1 MIQQQPLMTPVA
13 SAAPPRPISV
23 PQPAQQDNQQLDPQ
37 AVAMAK
43 AIRQHESGN
52 RPVSGAS
59 GEGGRYQFMP
69 DTWKSGAQ
77 KYLGDPNAPMTLEN
91 ENKVA
96 YSKIKEWKDAGYNP
110 AQIASM
116 WNSGS
121 PNWEGKV
128 GVNKYGVKYDTPS
141 YVSKVYANYQKFKPQ
156 EEVNQQQ
163 LPEQTITPS
172 PVQSGGLLSKVG
184 NFVKDVARGVVAPIA
199 EVATTGLN
207 LTDAAGKLVNGDVQ
221 GANASLDQTRYFP
234 LLGDMKSAFTGNE
247 STGAAA
253 KKIAGYGLEIG
264 SNFVPVGGAA
274 RGAEAVAQ
282 AVGKDAIKKGA
293 WQIAKQTAK
302 DVGQFG
308 LSGAA
313 NELGSEL
320 EKGQKISGGKI
331 LENAAAT
338 AAIPGAIGLTR
349 LTGRAGTNIAKGI
362 KNTISPDV
370 EAALTKA
377 IKPRANAFG
386 FNQSLKTALPDLQE
400 AAQRAGIKVE
410 NIDHLDD
417 VVARAKKEIWGQY
430 EGLLGPNANATID
443 GNKIADAMIGT
454 LDKRFVTQNPQ
465 RAAAIVEKANAY
477 RKPMTLNEAEE
488 YLQSANNELHSY
500 YAKNK
505 VNQSVALGD
514 PDVAH
519 VVKEG
524 DALRS
529 LLNNKLG
536 ELTGADSAALKKRYG
551 ALSTLQS
558 EIAPRKNVV
567 GRQNPL
573 SLAEQLNYAQGVG
586 DIALSAVHSPIRAVG
601 AAAQM
606 TATKLMKDRN
616 TTDNLIKIAFQKME
630 KQGIKPYA
638 RTVSKKFVP
647 AGYLPSPSFMPMSE
661 KTGSRIAQ
669 EIDASGIIKNAPG
682 PMIQEKII
690 PPQLALPSPSG
701 GAIRTYGSGPVIEV
715 LPTGVRGVDYTGPRV
730 MVGDYVRPQEYPVR
744 PSNPQILKFYA
755 RKAAADSKIP
765 ERKLTPISG
774 AKFRR
779 ILDGKIKK

>member
-1 MIQQQPLMTPVA
+1 MIQQQPLMAPVA
-13 SAAPPRPISV
+13 SAAPPRPVAV

-128 GVNKYGVKYDTPS
+128 GINKYGVKYDTPS
-141 YVSKVYANYQKFKPQ
+141 YVKNVYANYQKFKPQ
-156 EEVNQQQ
+156 ENEMQPVQQPISEPGLEQQQ
-163 LPEQTITPS
+163 SIPP
-172 PVQSGGLLSKVG
+172 SGGFLSKVG
-184 NFVKDVARGVVAPIA
+184 NFAKDVARSALQPVA

-207 LTDAAGKLVNGDVQ
+207 LKDAVGNLINGDIKGADAA
-221 GANASLDQTRYFP
+221 LDQKRYFP
-234 LLGDMKSAFTGNE
+234 LLGDTKSAFSGNE
-247 STGAAA
+247 STGEAA
-253 KKIAGYGLEIG
+253 KKIAGYGLEVG
-264 SNFVPVGGAA
+264 SYIVPVGGAA
-274 RGAEAVAQ
+274 RGAEAIAQ
-282 AVGKDAIKKGA
+282 AVGKNAIKKGA
-293 WQIAKQTAK
+293 WQIAKQTVK

-331 LENAAAT
+331 LENAAVS

-349 LTGRAGTNIAKGI
+349 LTGRAGANIAKSI
-362 KNTISPDV
+362 KNAISPDV

-400 AAQRAGIKVE
+400 TAQRAGIKVE
-410 NIDHLDD
+410 NIDALDD
-417 VVARAKKEIWGQY
+417 VVARAKKDIWGQY

-454 LDKRFVTQNPQ
+454 LDKRFVAQNPQ

-558 EIAPRKNVV
+558 EIAPRKNVA

-573 SLAEQLNYAQGVG
+573 SMQEQLSFAQGLGKVAKSALNMQVG
-586 DIALSAVHSPIRAVG
+586 DALSGG
-601 AAAQM
+601 AQIVSS
-606 TATKLMKDRN
+606 KILKDRN

-638 RTVSKKFVP
+638 RTVPKKFVP
-647 AGYLPSPSFMPMSE
+647 AGYLPSPSFIPMGE
-661 KTGSRIAQ
+661 WKGSNA
-669 EIDASGIIKNAPG
+669 GI
-682 PMIQEKII
+682 
-690 PPQLALPSPSG
+690 S
-701 GAIRTYGSGPVIEV
+701 R
-715 LPTGVRGVDYTGPRV
+715 
-730 MVGDYVRPQEYPVR
+730 
-744 PSNPQILKFYA
+744 
-755 RKAAADSKIP
+755 
-765 ERKLTPISG
+765 
-774 AKFRR
+774 
-779 ILDGKIKK
+779 

>member
-1 MIQQQPLMTPVA
+1 MAPVV
-13 SAAPPRPISV
+13 SAAPPRPVAV
-23 PQPAQQDNQQLDPQ
+23 PQSAQQDNQQLDPQ
-37 AVAMAK
+37 VVALAK

-77 KYLGDPNAPMTLEN
+77 KYLGDPNAPLTLEN

-116 WNSGS
+116 WNRGK
-121 PNWEGKV
+121 PDWEGRV
-128 GVNKYGVKYDTPS
+128 GTNKYGVKYDVPK
-141 YVSKVYANYQKFKPQ
+141 YVNSVYANYQKFKPQ
-156 EEVNQQQ
+156 EEAAQQPP
-163 LPEQTITPS
+163 PEQTMMPA
-172 PVQSGGLLSKVG
+172 PVQDEGLLSKVG
-184 NFVKDVARGVVAPIA
+184 NFVKDVARGAVEPMA

-207 LTDAAGKLVNGDVQ
+207 LKDAVGNLVNGDVQ
-221 GANASLDQTRYFP
+221 GANAAIDQKRYFP
-234 LLGDMKSAFTGNE
+234 LLGNTKSAFSGNE
-247 STGAAA
+247 STGEAA

-264 SNFVPVGGAA
+264 SNIVPVGGAA

-282 AVGKDAIKKGA
+282 AVGKNAIKKGA

-349 LTGRAGTNIAKGI
+349 LTGRAGTNIAKSI
-362 KNTISPDV
+362 KNAISPDV

-443 GNKIADAMIGT
+443 GNKIADAMVGT
-454 LDKRFVTQNPQ
+454 LDKRFVAQNPQ

-536 ELTGADSAALKKRYG
+536 ELTGADASALKKRYG

-558 EIAPRKNVV
+558 EIAPRKNVA
-567 GRQNPL
+567 GRQSPL
-573 SLAEQLNYAQGVG
+573 SMQEQLSFAQGAGKIAKSVLNMQGG
-586 DIALSAVHSPIRAVG
+586 DALAG
-601 AAAQM
+601 TAQM
-606 TATKLMKDRN
+606 ISSKVLKERN

-638 RTVSKKFVP
+638 KAVAKKFVP
-647 AGYLPSPSFMPMSE
+647 AGYLPSPSFIPMGE
-661 KTGSRIAQ
+661 WKG
-669 EIDASGIIKNAPG
+669 
-682 PMIQEKII
+682 
-690 PPQLALPSPSG
+690 
-701 GAIRTYGSGPVIEV
+701 
-715 LPTGVRGVDYTGPRV
+715 
-730 MVGDYVRPQEYPVR
+730 
-744 PSNPQILKFYA
+744 SNPG
-755 RKAAADSKIP
+755 
-765 ERKLTPISG
+765 IS
-774 AKFRR
+774 R
-779 ILDGKIKK
+779 